1 MLQKTTPGIFVYD
14 LKQRG
19 DKIRLNCSI
28 NWLSLSNTLLTL
40 ISYQSRC
47 TERAYIYFFKLWMQL
62 AFLWKTTFS
71 TLIPLKST
79 KNKLIVPLYKSIS
92 STLKLLCVYRG
103 KPTLNESDICILSVH
118 CRYCW
123 GIYQWCSL
131 NPKLSKGYFI
141 THLSNIS
148 SPKTKFYSN
157 ATN

>member
-14 LKQRG
+14 LKQRS

-28 NWLSLSNTLLTL
+28 NWLSLFNTLLTL
-40 ISYQSRC
+40 TS
-47 TERAYIYFFKLWMQL
+47 ERAYIYFFKLWMQL

-103 KPTLNESDICILSVH
+103 KPTLNESDICILSVR

-123 GIYQWCSL
+123 GVYQLCSL

-141 THLSNIS
+141 THFPNIS

>member
-14 LKQRG
+14 FKQRG
-19 DKIRLNCSI
+19 DKIRLDCSI
-28 NWLSLSNTLLTL
+28 NWLSLSNSLLNL
-40 ISYQSRC
+40 ISYQIRWTS
-47 TERAYIYFFKLWMQL
+47 IFLFF
-62 AFLWKTTFS
+62 
-71 TLIPLKST
+71 LIIDAVSISMKNHIFDTNPLKTT
-79 KNKLIVPLYKSIS
+79 KNKLIVLLYKSIS
-92 STLKLLCVYRG
+92 LTLKLLCVFRG

-141 THLSNIS
+141 THFSNIS